1 MKFKMPPE
9 WAPHQRIF
17 MEWPVQDTVWRENL
31 AKACIAFAEVAK
43 AIRQFE
49 PVTMIVNPGD
59 EQLSA
64 DLCGPQIDILVQEH
78 DDCWMRDNGCT
89 FVKDP
94 ENSILHGVH
103 WDFNAWGGKYP
114 HFELDRRIPSFIC
127 NYYNIPEYKAPII
140 LEGGSIHTNGVDTLL
155 TTAQCLLNQNR
166 NPQLS
171 KDQISSVLCNTLGV
185 SRVVYI
191 PEGLDGD
198 ETDGHVDNIACFL
211 DENTV
216 LIPYTDNRNDSN
228 YEILSRARK
237 AVEAAGLSVRSIV
250 QPPLTLEEGLPL
262 TLSYVNFVFVN
273 GGIVM
278 PGFGEEL
285 EEYDKLA
292 KSQLQSIFPDRQIVQ
307 VMTRDIIRGGGNIH
321 CITQQMPAV

>member
-9 WAPHQRIF
+9 WASHQRML
-17 MEWPVQDTVWRENL
+17 MEWPVPDTGWRENIG
-31 AKACIAFAEVAK
+31 KACRAFAGVAC
-43 AIRQFE
+43 AIREFE
-49 PVTMIVNPGD
+49 PVTMIVNPD
-59 EQLSA
+59 DAQLAA
-64 DLCGPQIDILVQEH
+64 DLCGQGIDIVVQEH

-89 FVKDP
+89 FVIDQ
-94 ENSILHGVH
+94 ENSVLHGVH
-103 WDFNAWGGKYP
+103 WDFNAWGRKYP
-114 HFELDRRIPSFIC
+114 HFELDRHIPSFLC
-127 NYYNIPEYKAPII
+127 DYYNIPEYKAPII
-140 LEGGSIHTNGVDTLL
+140 LEGGSIHTNGNGTLL

-166 NPQLS
+166 NPQLTE
-171 KDQISSVLCNTLGV
+171 DQISSVLCSTLGV
-185 SRVVYI
+185 ARVIYI

-216 LIPYTDNRNDSN
+216 LIPYTDNRGDAN
-228 YEILSRARK
+228 YESLSKARQT
-237 AVEAAGLSVRSIV
+237 VEAAGFSVRNIV
-250 QPPLTLEEGLPL
+250 QPPLTLEKGVPL

-292 KSQLQSIFPDRQIVQ
+292 KSQLQSIFPDRKIVQ